1 MKLIVG
7 LGNPGKKYENTRHN
21 VGFMFVDYYCTKNNL
36 IFKKK
41 KNSLY
46 VETNISGE
54 KVIIIKP
61 QTFMNNSG
69 TAVKEMADFYKIE
82 KKDILVIYDDTA
94 FDVGNLKVKSSGS
107 SAGHNG
113 IKDIIFKMSTED
125 IKRVKLGI
133 SKNKCDLAD
142 YVLSIFDKSDVQ
154 KLEKLF
160 ETNISLI
167 EDFIVMEF
175 DHLMSKY
182 NIKGE

>member
-82 KKDILVIYDDTA
+82 KK
-94 FDVGNLKVKSSGS
+94 
-107 SAGHNG
+107 
-113 IKDIIFKMSTED
+113 IF
-125 IKRVKLGI
+125 
-133 SKNKCDLAD
+133 
-142 YVLSIFDKSDVQ
+142 
-154 KLEKLF
+154 
-160 ETNISLI
+160 
-167 EDFIVMEF
+167 
-175 DHLMSKY
+175 
-182 NIKGE
+182 